1 METITPQ
8 SSGNHISSL
17 NETAQDRQLSIV
29 DLLTA
34 LAFAL
39 GHDVTAERF
48 QLNAADLDDV
58 PLERLKSACQRARRE
73 CRFYPSVAEIR
84 TLAGADAKSQN
95 ELEAEQAWQRVNR
108 DLAQRGR
115 NAPPGLDDRTEYAIL
130 AAGGRLSIN
139 ACFSQPVATEQF
151 TKKAFVE
158 AFAKYEAAAN
168 LGLHRLPAP
177 IRQLLTAGAE
187 DRPERRLPLASNP
200 YMVVT
205 RKPLVKPMP
214 RRLSYAERGT
224 PPDAS

>member
-115 NAPPGLDDRTEYAIL
+115 NAP
-130 AAGGRLSIN
+130 
-139 ACFSQPVATEQF
+139 
-151 TKKAFVE
+151 
-158 AFAKYEAAAN
+158 
-168 LGLHRLPAP
+168 
-177 IRQLLTAGAE
+177 
-187 DRPERRLPLASNP
+187 RP
-200 YMVVT
+200 
-205 RKPLVKPMP
+205 
-214 RRLSYAERGT
+214 
-224 PPDAS
+224 